1 MIRNNI
7 LHGLSEQTY
16 HSEDSAIFGDTP
28 HLTASTA
35 KTLILQSPL
44 HAHMYHPKLGGQ
56 HKAPSSDMDMG
67 TLCHLLLLGVGGE
80 LAVIECSDW
89 RKPANR
95 ELRDAFRNEGKL
107 AVSRAMFDEAMAA
120 SLVLG
125 QKLADRGFP
134 LKGRSEVSIKWT
146 ETASDGTVVPCRARF
161 DHLDGA
167 EILDL
172 KITESANPDFLEKQI
187 VRMGYDIQRAAYER
201 GLAQVAPEYQG
212 RSRFTLIFCEREPP
226 YCITPMRMAG
236 SLRQLGDMKWQRAVN
251 RWAQCLNTNQWPEY
265 TTDVVFAEA
274 KPWDLDAEAVA

>member
-1 MIRNNI
+1 MSIFFD
-7 LHGLSEQTY
+7 LSERTY

-28 HLTASTA
+28 NLTASTA
-35 KTLILQSPL
+35 KTLLLQSPL

-56 HKAPSSDMDMG
+56 HKEPTSDMDMG

-95 ELRDAFRNEGKL
+95 ELRDKYRSEGKL
-107 AVSRAMFDEAMAA
+107 AVSRAMFEEAMAA

-125 QKLADRGFP
+125 QKLVDRGFP
-134 LKGRSEVSIKWT
+134 LRGRSEVSFKWT
-146 ETASDGTVVPCRARF
+146 ETASDGTIVPCRARF
-161 DHLDGA
+161 DHLDGP
-167 EILDL
+167 EIIDL

-201 GLAQVAPEYQG
+201 GLAQIVPEYQG
-212 RSRFTLIFCEREPP
+212 RSRFTLLFCEREPP
-226 YCITPMRMAG
+226 YCITPMRMTG

-251 RWAQCLNTNQWPEY
+251 TWAQCLNTNQWPEY

-274 KPWDLDAEAVA
+274 KPWHLDAEAVA